1 MLHLF
6 ANIFHSLYLAA
17 LAAGPVPGATGAAP
31 ATGGFSQVQGMTLS
45 GWLMLIPGIVVAGV
59 VLYLALEAP
68 LWRKRH
74 LHHW

>member
-6 ANIFHSLYLAA
+6 TNMFHSLYGAML
-17 LAAGPVPGATGAAP
+17 LSEPVPSASGAAP
-31 ATGGFSQVQGMTLS
+31 ATGGFSQVQGLTVS
-45 GWLMLIPGIVVAGV
+45 GWVMLIPGFVVGLI